1 VEFVEYQDWKFS
13 YEKTGNGFP
22 PLLLFHGFGQTHKV
36 FKPLVDTLKNN
47 YTCYSFD
54 LFHHGE
60 STAPKDQPLE
70 ISTWNKIFQIFL
82 EKEEL
87 ADFSVG
93 GFSIGGKYL
102 LPIILEH
109 ASHISQV
116 IFIAPDGIKTNIWY
130 KLATYPAPLR
140 KLFRSMIRH
149 PQRFFLISR
158 LLRRLGFI
166 DKRLSFFVEKQMK
179 SPTQRLRLY
188 ETWAGIRRLKIKTR
202 DIKHVLIKNKISTNI
217 FLSKNDKIIPV
228 KPFKRFCKKIP
239 TCNLH
244 IFNCGHYELIKKVAG
259 YYSEKQNSSFLK

>member
-1 VEFVEYQDWKFS
+1 VESIEYQDWKLA
-13 YEKTGNGFP
+13 YTKTGKNFP
-22 PLLLFHGFGQTHKV
+22 PLLLFPGFGQTHKV
-36 FKPLVDTLKNN
+36 FKPLVDVLKDH

-54 LFHHGE
+54 IFYHGE

-70 ISTWNKIFQIFL
+70 ISTWNKIFQLFIR
-82 EKEEL
+82 KEQL
-87 ADFSVG
+87 GKFSIG

-102 LPIILEH
+102 LPIVMEH
-109 ASHISQV
+109 ALSISQV

-140 KLFRSMIRH
+140 KFFRSMIRY
-149 PQRFFLISR
+149 PQRFYLISR
-158 LLRRLGFI
+158 ALCRLGII
-166 DKRLSFFVEKQMK
+166 DKRLNSFVEKQMQ
-179 SPTQRLRLY
+179 SPTQRSRLY
-188 ETWAGIRRLKIKTR
+188 DTWAGIRRIKIKTR
-202 DIKHVLIKNKISTNI
+202 DLKHVIIENQININI
-217 FLSKNDKIIPV
+217 FLAKNDKIIPV